1 MIYVEL
7 VEQARTVVAE
17 NLPEDHS
24 NESLEQLFGKVGT
37 VKMVR
42 ICSPEAANGANATG
56 AKHPKTDMLVSNKV
70 RNCFV
75 SMLIVVVQGFCFRD
89 VM

>member
-1 MIYVEL
+1 MFIILSLLAFVC

-24 NESLEQLFGKVGT
+24 IESMEQLFRKVGT

-42 ICSPEAANGANATG
+42 ICHPEAANGANQTA
-56 AKHPKTDMLVSNKV
+56 AKHPKTDMIVSNKV
-70 RNCFV
+70 RVTSIAF
-75 SMLIVVVQGFCFRD
+75 SLF
-89 VM
+89 